1 VSLDAPKPAVIPAT
15 KESAVTVARRY
26 RALRAL
32 SRWARAM
39 ASGED
44 ANLKEIA
51 KEAGIGY
58 ATLIKILK
66 NDSQMQ
72 NEVFGG
78 MKIEAKIGVA
88 AAVKAAVNVLTN
100 AGAKLLGIG
109 GFGKRD
115 APSVVITQLIPDIP
129 MQLKPA
135 TVIDIKDPEKLED
148 LEA

>member
-100 AGAKLLGIG
+100 AGARDLDKQRWAALLAKLLGIG

-135 TVIDIKDPEKLED
+135 
-148 LEA
+148 A